1 MALVDH
7 PTAKPARR
15 WRPAQPQ
22 PASEMPDLGLSSAG
36 GEVTTTD
43 GHPVPQPRASTPDGQ
58 GPAPAIERDE
68 APSYGWTLFVG
79 AIIGLACV
87 KEILGRIGG
96 NPVTVQARSVSRAD
110 TAFATA
116 VSLRM
121 LARIGSRVLGIPT
134 TGS

>member
-15 WRPAQPQ
+15 WRPAQPK
-22 PASEMPDLGLSSAG
+22 PALGMPDLGLSSAG
-36 GEVTTTD
+36 GEVKTTD
-43 GHPVPQPRASTPDGQ
+43 GHPVAQPRASTPDGQ
-58 GPAPAIERDE
+58 GPAIERDE
-68 APSYGWTLFVG
+68 APGYGWTLFVG

-116 VSLRM
+116 VSLRT

>member
-7 PTAKPARR
+7 RTFKPARR
-15 WRPAQPQ
+15 SRPAQPQ
-22 PASEMPDLGLSSAG
+22 PASGMPDLGPSAR
-36 GEVTTTD
+36 GEVATTD
-43 GHPVPQPRASTPDGQ
+43 GHPVAQPRASTPDGQ

-68 APSYGWTLFVG
+68 APGYGWTLFVG

-87 KEILGRIGG
+87 KEILGRIGE

-121 LARIGSRVLGIPT
+121 LARMGSRALGIPAP
-134 TGS
+134 GS